1 MIWGEED
8 VALSKETTYGT
19 EQYVTS
25 FEIRYLP
32 KVSHWV
38 QQESPEEVN
47 AMMSAFINNEPV
59 PFAS

>member
-19 EQYVTS
+19 EKYVEN
-25 FEIRYLP
+25 FNIRYLP
-32 KVSHWV
+32 DVSHWV

-47 AMMSAFINNEPV
+47 SMISAFIKDESV
-59 PFAS
+59 PFAQ

>member
-25 FEIRYLP
+25 LEIRYLP